1 MTQELKIY
9 YEKKALIKAF
19 FQKFIYSQL
28 YNLYIYIFNTHIFRI
43 NFIIRQGKSILII
56 ISQSKIF

>member
-1 MTQELKIY
+1 MSQELKIY
-9 YEKKALIKAF
+9 YQKKALIKAF

-43 NFIIRQGKSILII
+43 NFIIRQRKSILII

>member
-43 NFIIRQGKSILII
+43 NFIIRQRKSILII

>member
-1 MTQELKIY
+1 MSQELKIY
-9 YEKKALIKAF
+9 YEKKALLKAF

-43 NFIIRQGKSILII
+43 NFIIRQRKSILII

>member
-9 YEKKALIKAF
+9 YQKKALIKAF

-43 NFIIRQGKSILII
+43 NFIIRQRKSILII